1 MTEHNDTENH
11 FLEELGQRVLT
22 ARSLRG
28 LSRRTLALTSGI
40 SERYIALLESG
51 KGNISILLLRRVA
64 NAMAISINDLIPTG
78 EPQPNWHHEVERSA
92 AFAHA
97 EKY

>member
-1 MTEHNDTENH
+1 MTEHNDTEH
-11 FLEELGQRVLT
+11 RFLEELGQRVLT

-64 NAMAISINDLIPTG
+64 NAMAISITDLIPTG
-78 EPQPNWHHEVERSA
+78 EPQPNWHPEVERPA
-92 AFAHA
+92 AFAHV